1 MHFKEYSTILVTHE
15 EAIVTVTIN
24 RPQALNALSSQV
36 IDDLGALLEVL
47 ENTREDD
54 GGWPFR
60 GVVITGAGEKA
71 FAAGA
76 DIGEMTAM
84 TPDQA
89 WKYSTRM
96 QAITLKLEALP
107 VPVIAAVNGF
117 ALGGGCELA
126 MACDF
131 IYATSSASF
140 GQPEVSLG
148 LVPGFGGSVRM
159 QQRVGP
165 AVARELLYTGRRI
178 TADEALRIG
187 LVNAVLG
194 DQDELLA
201 TVRTT
206 LAAIVEQSPAA
217 VAAVKSTVERVEG
230 LSTAEGLAI
239 EAESF
244 RQAFTTADMREGT
257 RAFLAK
263 EKPTFPGR

>member
-1 MHFKEYSTILVTHE
+1 MQFKEYSTLLVTHE
-15 EAIVTVTIN
+15 DPLVTIIIN
-24 RPQALNALSSQV
+24 RPEALNALSSQV
-36 IDDLGALLEVL
+36 IDELGDVFNVL
-47 ENTREDD
+47 KTATDD
-54 GGWPFR
+54 DARSFR
-60 GVVITGAGEKA
+60 GVIITGAGEKA
-71 FAAGA
+71 FVAGA
-76 DIGEMTAM
+76 DIREMTAM
-84 TPDQA
+84 TPDEA
-89 WKYSTRM
+89 WEYSTRM
-96 QAITLKLEALP
+96 QALTLRFEALR

-187 LVNAVLG
+187 LINAILS
-194 DQDELLA
+194 DRDELLA
-201 TVRTT
+201 
-206 LAAIVEQSPAA
+206 AARNTIGAIARQSPAA
-217 VAAVKSTVERVEG
+217 VAAVKATVARVEG
-230 LSTAEGLAI
+230 LSTTEGLAI

-244 RQAFTTADMREGT
+244 KGAFTTSDMREGT

-263 EKPTFPGR
+263 EKPIFPGY